1 MIVRRACPMCGRVH
15 GVTVKIEEYNAW
27 ALGSKHIQDAMPRL
41 SATEREQILSG
52 LCPVCQQTVFDD
64 GEE

>member
-1 MIVRRACPMCGRVH
+1 MIVKRTCPMCGKTH
-15 GVTVKIEEYNAW
+15 GVTVSTDEYNKWTSGMA
-27 ALGSKHIQDAMPRL
+27 HIQDAMPRL
-41 SATEREQILSG
+41 SATEREQLLSG